1 MTVKSETISN
11 KEIARAFKLA
21 AALLELHDDNPFKA
35 RSLQNAAF
43 KVERL
48 TTPLSEMQEEEIA
61 RLDGIGKGIQG
72 KIKEYLDHSSFEELD
87 ILLEKTPPG
96 VVQML
101 AIKGIGPKK
110 VKVLWNELGLESP
123 GELLYACNENRL
135 VELKGFGTKT
145 QDLIIKS
152 IEYSR
157 SNEGKFL
164 YANIEI
170 IAQQLEKDFKQ
181 SGLISEISFTG
192 ALRRRCEILEELEF
206 VLSIPD
212 LKAFLKFLE
221 DHPLI
226 DDGSVK
232 SAGNRIES
240 MVAGKLPLHI
250 YRADDNNFYS
260 TLFLTTAGE
269 DHLQILKEKY
279 ALTDIGSAKSEEEI
293 YTSLKLPFI
302 EPELREGIFEF
313 ELAAKGAMPV
323 LLELKD
329 LKGILHNHSTYS
341 DGEHSLEVMAKYCKE
356 LGYEYLGIC
365 DHSKSAFY
373 ANGLQPERIIMQ
385 HAEIEKLNVSL
396 APFKIFKGIESDILI
411 DGSLD
416 YPPDILKTF
425 DFIVASVH
433 SSLRMDKE
441 KATKRLITAI
451 ENPFTTILGH
461 PTGRLLLAREG
472 YPIDHK
478 KVIDACAANGVIL
491 ELNANPYR
499 LDIDWRHIQYAI
511 SKNVM
516 LSINPDA
523 HRKEGYH
530 DMYYGVCTARKGALT
545 KNMTFNALSRDEVSD
560 FFLKRSALRN
570 K

>member
-1 MTVKSETISN
+1 MKVKSDTISN

-21 AALLELHDDNPFKA
+21 ASLLELHDENPFKV

-48 TTPLSEMQEEEIA
+48 PSPISEMHDEEIGK
-61 RLDGIGKGIQG
+61 LDGIGKGIQG
-72 KIKEYLDHSSFEELD
+72 KIKEYIDHSSFEELD
-87 ILLEKTPPG
+87 TLLEKTPAG

-110 VKVLWNELGLESP
+110 VKVLWNELGVESP

-152 IEYSR
+152 IEYSQ

-164 YANIEI
+164 YANVEV
-170 IAQQLEKDFKQ
+170 IALQLEKDFKQ

-192 ALRRRCEILEELEF
+192 ALRRRCEIIEILELVIAGTKLNEF
-206 VLSIPD
+206 T
-212 LKAFLKFLE
+212 KFLE
-221 DHPLI
+221 AHPII
-226 DDGSVK
+226 DEGSVHSVTNK
-232 SAGNRIES
+232 IEAKI
-240 MVAGKLPLHI
+240 AGKLPLHI
-250 YRADDNNFYS
+250 FTSDAKNFAN
-260 TLFLTTAGE
+260 TLFISSASE
-269 DHLQILKEKY
+269 NHLQNLKENYGWKEDP
-279 ALTDIGSAKSEEEI
+279 AAESEEEI
-293 YTSLKLPFI
+293 YSALKLPFI
-302 EPELREGIFEF
+302 EPELREGLFEF
-313 ELAAKGAMPV
+313 DLAGKGAMPELV
-323 LLELKD
+323 QLKD

-341 DGEHSLEVMAKYCKE
+341 DGEHSLEEMAKYCKE

-373 ANGLQPERIIMQ
+373 ANGLQPDRILKQ
-385 HAEIEKLNVSL
+385 HAEIEKLNATLS
-396 APFKIFKGIESDILI
+396 PFKIFKGIESDILN

-416 YPPDILKTF
+416 YPDDILKTF
-425 DFIVASVH
+425 DFIVASIH
-433 SSLRMDKE
+433 SNLRMDIE
-441 KATKRLITAI
+441 KATTRLITAI
-451 ENPFTTILGH
+451 ENPYTTILGH

-478 KVIDACAANGVIL
+478 KVIDACAANEVII

-499 LDIDWRHIQYAI
+499 LDIDWRHIQYAL

-516 LSINPDA
+516 VSINPDA

-530 DMYYGVCTARKGALT
+530 DMYYGVCSARKGGLT
-545 KNMTFNALSRDEVSD
+545 KNMTFNALSLDLVSET
-560 FFLKRSALRN
+560 FINRTRMTRM
-570 K
+570 

>member
-385 HAEIEKLNVSL
+385 HAEIEKLNASL

-499 LDIDWRHIQYAI
+499 LDIDWRYIQYAI

-545 KNMTFNALSRDEVSD
+545 KNMTFNALSRDEVSE